1 MRFKKLGAEDV
12 GESESLRNRD
22 PITGREEINLTDAE
36 LSASP
41 PLEDEPDFRD
51 ILPDQIQRFGSD
63 EDEDEDLDDEITAR
77 PTQPL
82 RPYAPDELPEG

>member
-12 GESESLRNRD
+12 GESESLRHRD
-22 PITGREEINLTDAE
+22 PVTGREEINLTDAE

-41 PLEDEPDFRD
+41 PLEEEPDFRD
-51 ILPDQIQRFGSD
+51 ILPDQIQSFNADD
-63 EDEDEDLDDEITAR
+63 EDEEDREEEITAR
-77 PTQPL
+77 PSQPL

>member
-12 GESESLRNRD
+12 GESESLRHRD
-22 PITGREEINLTDAE
+22 PITGHEEINFTDAE
-36 LSASP
+36 LSATP

-51 ILPDQIQRFGSD
+51 ILPDQIQAFGEID
-63 EDEDEDLDDEITAR
+63 EDAEDTITAR
-77 PTQPL
+77 PSQPV